1 MNTIQNLIP
10 GLHPEQLAAIEAQM
24 LTYYRANLIREIE
37 RLSPTALIQ
46 VSSIVASINEL
57 DFLLQVE
64 NTPESEPEPEQDQ
77 RQQEQESTPAVEE
90 TMQAPEEQQEPQ
102 PFNLL
107 VPTCQGCVE
116 SLDNQMAHMNIGGC
130 LAFPILSSIFD

>member
-24 LTYYRANLIREIE
+24 LAYYRANLIREIE

-46 VSSIVASINEL
+46 VSTIVASINEL

-64 NTPESEPEPEQDQ
+64 SAPEPEQE
-77 RQQEQESTPAVEE
+77 QQEQEPTPAVEE
-90 TMQAPEEQQEPQ
+90 TMQAPEEQENPQ
-102 PFNLL
+102 LFNLIA
-107 VPTCQGCVE
+107 PTCQGCVE
-116 SLDNQMAHMNIGGC
+116 NLENQMAHTGIGGC
-130 LAFPILSSIFD
+130 LAFPDVSSIFE

>member
-37 RLSPTALIQ
+37 RLSPAALIQ
-46 VSSIVASINEL
+46 VSTVVASINEL

-64 NTPESEPEPEQDQ
+64 NTPECQQ
-77 RQQEQESTPAVEE
+77 QQEQKPTPAVEE
-90 TMQAPEEQQEPQ
+90 PMQAPEQQQKPQ
-102 PFNLL
+102 LFNLL
-107 VPTCQGCVE
+107 APTCQGCVE
-116 SLDNQMAHMNIGGC
+116 SLENQMAHTGIGGC
-130 LAFPILSSIFD
+130 LAFPDVSSIFE